1 MLIDI
6 PIVHELGITACLG
19 VLLMIVTNKM
29 ILPIILTHVKLE
41 ERSRASSIKPPS
53 PVQMAIWNQMARCAT
68 PRFALGVFVVCLVL
82 LAGTTELS
90 RGLVIGDS
98 GTGAPEQIGR
108 ATVRNPVTT
117 RHL

>member
-1 MLIDI
+1 
-6 PIVHELGITACLG
+6 
-19 VLLMIVTNKM
+19 MIVRNKKVRS
-29 ILPIILTHVKLE
+29 ISLTDGKLE

-98 GTGAPEQIGR
+98 GTGAPALRANSRSTQADRPVGR
-108 ATVRNPVTT
+108 ATGRERV
-117 RHL
+117 